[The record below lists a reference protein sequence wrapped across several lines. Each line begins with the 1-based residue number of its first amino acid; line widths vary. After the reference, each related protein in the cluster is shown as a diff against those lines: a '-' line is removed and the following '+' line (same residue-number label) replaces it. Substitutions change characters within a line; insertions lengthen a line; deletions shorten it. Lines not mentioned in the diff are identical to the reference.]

1 MPGGLDRGRMADD
14 GAPGDAP
21 MPDAGAGDGPPAAA
35 AAAKAKAAPEPGPG
49 PGPEATAAAGAA
61 EAAEGTEEMVEPE
74 VPPVALGSL
83 QDMGFSRNKA
93 VRALHGSGGGVD
105 QAIAWLEEHEGDADL
120 ETPLLVPKSSI
131 KPKLTPE
138 EAKAAAEEMVR
149 KAKKRREAEE
159 AKLEKQREKMR
170 VEMGKHIQ
178 AAQRLEEQ
186 EVRPPA
192 AGARSLYLPSVPPQR
207 RDAGTDAPDAPDR
220 PCGKTWN
227 LGSARRPRTPR
238 RGRRS
243 GSSLR
248 RIVRSAAGSWG
259 CRKRRRRRKRRRGSS
274 GSGPGPRRKKPSR
287 KT

>member
-1 MPGGLDRGRMADD
+1 MADD

-35 AAAKAKAAPEPGPG
+35 AAAKAAPEPG

-61 EAAEGTEEMVEPE
+61 EAAEGKEEMVEPE

-186 EVRPPA
+186 EVSPPA
-192 AGARSLYLPSVPPQR
+192 AVARSLYLPSVEVAPPQR

>member
-1 MPGGLDRGRMADD
+1 MADD
-14 GAPGDAP
+14 AAAGPGDTP
-21 MPDAGAGDGPPAAA
+21 MPEAGAGDDPPAAA
-35 AAAKAKAAPEPGPG
+35 AAAKAEAAPEPEPEA
-49 PGPEATAAAGAA
+49 EATAAAGAA
-61 EAAEGTEEMVEPE
+61 AAAEEMVEPE

-120 ETPLLVPKSSI
+120 EEPLRVPKSSI

-159 AKLEKQREKMR
+159 AKLDKKREAQRI
-170 VEMGKHIQ
+170 EMGKHIQ

-192 AGARSLYLPSVPPQR
+192 AAPPRSLSNPPPGAPSGPP
-207 RDAGTDAPDAPDR
+207 
-220 PCGKTWN
+220 
-227 LGSARRPRTPR
+227 
-238 RGRRS
+238 
-243 GSSLR
+243 
-248 RIVRSAAGSWG
+248 SAA
-259 CRKRRRRRKRRRGSS
+259 
-274 GSGPGPRRKKPSR
+274 
-287 KT
+287 